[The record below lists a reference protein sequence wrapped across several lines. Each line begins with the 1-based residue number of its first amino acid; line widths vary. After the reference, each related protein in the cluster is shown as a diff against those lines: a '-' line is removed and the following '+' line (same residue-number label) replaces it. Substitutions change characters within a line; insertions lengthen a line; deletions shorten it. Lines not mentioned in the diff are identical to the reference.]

1 MKFHQLVSFL
11 TLVSTTV
18 IFVGVDARISSGN
31 IFFDDESDGSSSTTT
46 SIGAAT
52 ATTATTMGANRNRN
66 NRNRN
71 NGNRNNGGN
80 GNGGGKNKDL
90 EEEVEIIVKYKD
102 NIGKNKMKAES
113 TNGDLDEDY
122 PNFHIATMKIK
133 RKDINRLMR
142 DEHIES
148 FSETFTV
155 KKLGWPDE
163 IQEDDDMIK
172 SYLRNGGSTTN
183 STSSG
188 RQHRQLAE
196 ETPYGITMVQANNN
210 LFKTTPRASTAIK
223 VCVVDTGYDKNHN
236 DLPGGG
242 TNGGQPVTGFT
253 PTQYSGQI
261 WSTDGD
267 GHGTHCSGTIGA
279 VGNNNIGVT
288 SCNPNPNDFSFFI
301 GKGLND
307 SGSGSNAGVTA
318 AVNACVSAGAKVISM
333 SLGGGG
339 YSATEENL
347 YKQIYDKGVLII
359 AAAGNDGNT
368 ALSYPA
374 SYPTVMSVAAV
385 DSSQNKASYS
395 QYNAQ
400 VEIAAPGSS
409 VKSTIPGNQY
419 ASWSGTSMA
428 TPHVAGVAALVWS
441 YFPTCSNNQIRNVLI
456 KTAKD
461 RGTAG
466 CDVNYGWG
474 IVQAKAAYDLLKSQG
489 CAAGGTDFPTKSDG
503 AKGGCSQGESYVPP
517 AVSYFD

>member
-1 MKFHQLVSFL
+1 MKFHQLFSFL
-11 TLVSTTV
+11 TVVSTAV
-18 IFVGVDARISSGN
+18 VVGVDARISSGN
-31 IFFDDESDGSSSTTT
+31 IFFDDESDGSTT

-52 ATTATTMGANRNRN
+52 ATTTTTMGANRNRN
-66 NRNRN
+66 GGNRN
-71 NGNRNNGGN
+71 NGNRNNGG
-80 GNGGGKNKDL
+80 GKQKEDL
-90 EEEVEIIVKYKD
+90 EEEIEILVKYKD
-102 NIGKNKMKAES
+102 NAGKNKMKEES
-113 TNGDLDEDY
+113 TKGDLDEDY

-142 DEHIES
+142 DDHIES

-155 KKLGWPDE
+155 NKLGWQDE
-163 IQEDDDMIK
+163 IQEDDETIQT
-172 SYLRNGGSTTN
+172 YLRNGNAN
-183 STSSG
+183 STSSSHQ
-188 RQHRQLAE
+188 RRQLAE
-196 ETPYGITMVQANNN
+196 STPYGITMVQANDNF
-210 LFKTTPRASTAIK
+210 FKTTPRVSTAIK
-223 VCVVDTGYDKNHN
+223 VCVVDTGYDKDHE
-236 DLPGGG
+236 DLPGGKKPGGG
-242 TNGGQPVTGFT
+242 TNAGQVSGFS
-253 PTQYSGQI
+253 PSQYSPQV

-279 VGNNNIGVT
+279 VGSNSIGVT
-288 SCNPNPNDFSFFI
+288 SCNPKPNDFSFYI

-318 AVNACVSAGAKVISM
+318 AVNACVAAGAKVISM

-347 YKQIYDKGVLII
+347 YKQIYNQGVLIV

-374 SYPTVMSVAAV
+374 SYPSVMSVAAV
-385 DSSQNKASYS
+385 DSSMNKASYS

-409 VKSTIPGNQY
+409 VKSTIPGNSY
-419 ASWSGTSMA
+419 ATWSGTSMA

-466 CDVNYGWG
+466 CDVNFGWG
-474 IVQAKAAYDLLKSQG
+474 IVQAKAAYDLLASQG

-503 AKGGCSQGESYVPP
+503 AKGGCSQGESYTPP
-517 AVSYFD
+517 AVSYLIAPQ